1 MLNPPELLAENALL
15 KERNL
20 QLEKEL
26 AFYREQFKLAQAKR
40 FGASS
45 EKSPQQLDLLMNEAE
60 VIDDHT
66 VATESVE
73 APEKIETQKSEKPRG
88 RKPLPKDLPRETRI
102 VDIDDADKVCAC
114 CNGQLHKFGEETS
127 EQLEYIPA
135 KMTVI
140 VTVRPKYSCRACEN
154 NNTRTPIVIAPVPAS
169 PIPKSMATPSLL
181 SQVICHKYQFAIPL
195 YRQEALF
202 KQIDIDLNRKTL
214 ANWMIRSAAVFEP
227 VLNALKDTLLMQS
240 AIHADETPVKVIQ
253 EDREK
258 CYMWV
263 YCSGADSPDDTQ
275 ANKNIVLYDYQP
287 SRAASCPNTYLGDYK
302 GFLQVDGYAGY
313 EGTKA
318 TLVGCMAHARRKFV
332 DAQKAQ
338 LKGKSGRADW
348 AVSHIQKLY
357 KIESQLKEKTV
368 AERFEI
374 RKNLSVPLLNE
385 FKAWL
390 DKTVAHVAPKSAIGA
405 AVSYT
410 LNQWPKLMAYTQDGQ
425 LSIDNNRAERAIK
438 PFVIGR
444 KNWLFSNTDS
454 GANASANLYSVIESA
469 KANGLEP
476 RQYIEYLLTEL
487 PKRKAGDDVKDLL
500 PWVVKLGV
508 VN

>member
-1 MLNPPELLAENALL
+1 MINHPELLAEIVLL

-20 QLEKEL
+20 QLEQEL

-73 APEKIETQKSEKPRG
+73 IPEKIETQKSEKPRG
-88 RKPLPKDLPRETRI
+88 RKPLPKELPRETRI
-102 VDIDDADKVCAC
+102 VDIDDADKVCTC
-114 CNGQLHKFGEETS
+114 CSGELHKFGEETS
-127 EQLEYIPA
+127 EQLKYIPA

-140 VTVRPKYSCRACEN
+140 VTVRPKYSCRQCEK
-154 NNTRTPIVIAPVPAS
+154 NNTHTPIVIAPVPAS
-169 PIPKSMATPSLL
+169 PIPKSIATPSLL
-181 SQVICHKYQFAIPL
+181 SQVICNKYQFAIPL

-202 KQIDIDLNRKTL
+202 KQIDIELNRKTL
-214 ANWMIRSAAVFEP
+214 ANWMIRSATVFEP
-227 VLNALKDTLLMQS
+227 VIKALKDTLLVQG

-263 YCSGADSPDDTQ
+263 YCSGADSPGDTQ

-287 SRAASCPNTYLGDYK
+287 SRAASCPNNYLGGYK
-302 GFLQVDGYAGY
+302 GFLQVDGYVGY
-313 EGTKA
+313 ESTKA

-357 KIESQLKEKTV
+357 RIESQLKTKTNT
-368 AERFEI
+368 ERFEI
-374 RKNLSVPLLNE
+374 RQNLSVPLLNE
-385 FKAWL
+385 FKQWL
-390 DKTVAHVAPKSAIGA
+390 DKTVSHVVPNSAIGK
-405 AVSYT
+405 AVNYT
-410 LNQWPKLMAYTQDGQ
+410 LNQWSKLIAYTQDGQ

-444 KNWLFSNTDS
+444 KNWLFSATTS
-454 GANASANLYSVIESA
+454 GANASANLYSIIESA
-469 KANGLEP
+469 KVNGLEP
-476 RQYIEYLLTEL
+476 RHYIEYLLTEL
-487 PKRKAGDDVKDLL
+487 PKRKVGEDVKDLL
-500 PWVVKLGV
+500 PWMVKLGV
-508 VN
+508 VS

>member
-1 MLNPPELLAENALL
+1 MLNPPELLVEIALL

-26 AFYREQFKLAQAKR
+26 EFYREQFKLSQAKR

-140 VTVRPKYSCRACEN
+140 VTVRPKYSCRACEK
-154 NNTRTPIVIAPVPAS
+154 NNTHTPIVIAPVPAS

-181 SQVICHKYQFAIPL
+181 SQVICNKYQFAIPL

-214 ANWMIRSAAVFEP
+214 ANWMIRSATVFEP
-227 VLNALKDTLLMQS
+227 VLNALKDTLLRQT

-253 EDREK
+253 DDREK
-258 CYMWV
+258 SYMWV

-357 KIESQLKEKTV
+357 KIEAQLKTKTN

-410 LNQWPKLMAYTQDGQ
+410 LNQWHKLMAYTQDGQ

-444 KNWLFSNTDS
+444 KNWLFSNTAS

-487 PKRKAGDDVKDLL
+487 PKRKAGDDLKDLL